1 MGVTAGVGK
10 SRSFTPVLPPSRS
23 RSLPRIRRGPCRSG
37 LDRDLL
43 LRCRHLRGRDR
54 SHGFG
59 VALVGAVLTAIFYCG
74 VAPFRGRDRSHEFG
88 VGPCRSGLN
97 RDLLLRCRPFR
108 GRDRSHGFGVA
119 LVGAVLIAIFLP
131 RGVIAVQAVQPPASS
146 LQPPASSLQP
156 PARFQPR
163 LRSWHR
169 CCYYSC
175 ARCEASRK
183 PQLLEE

>member
-1 MGVTAGVGK
+1 MGGKMSVTAGVGK
-10 SRSFTPVLPPSRS
+10 SRSFTPVPPPSRS

-37 LDRDLL
+37 LDRDPL
-43 LRCRHLRGRDR
+43 LRCRPFRGRDR

-74 VAPFRGRDRSHEFG
+74 VAPFRGRDRSREFG

-119 LVGAVLIAIFLP
+119 LVGAVLTAIFLP
-131 RGVIAVQAVQPPASS
+131 RGVIAVQPPA
-146 LQPPASSLQP
+146 QPAQP